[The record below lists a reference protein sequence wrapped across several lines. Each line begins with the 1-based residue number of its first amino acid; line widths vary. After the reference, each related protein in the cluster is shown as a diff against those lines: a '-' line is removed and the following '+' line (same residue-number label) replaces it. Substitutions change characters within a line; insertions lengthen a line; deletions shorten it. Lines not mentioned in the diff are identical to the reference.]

1 MAEGGEAVASE
12 AAPTA
17 EADALIVDAG
27 TKPMADQN
35 APVDQ
40 SGSGAAAPDAA
51 GDGSYDAE
59 GPVGAAAAAEA
70 EEIRGE
76 QNGVAAMAVDGL
88 AAVQEAAPA
97 GAFAAADQPGACETP
112 LPEEEQA
119 QVVAA
124 LSASAT
130 AGQQDAL
137 AAMSPHAPAV
147 PASDGQAHE
156 AGSTDEAEPQAGKPS
171 APPVAA
177 APPARV
183 PARALYGLSVD
194 EGENGQ
200 PAQQAQHV
208 GGQSQRAQLPLL
220 PRMEDDG
227 RLPAYAVAGGEDSWQ
242 HDPGLRGAR
251 KGAHADEDPPPGFQP
266 VDIFIGGLPPT
277 ADDFDVWQAVVPAG
291 EVVGVKLIRRKRDR
305 GDCRGYGFVRMANR
319 EAAEA
324 ACQTVK
330 EACGVPVAMSL
341 SSSKTLPE
349 LHAAAAAAAATTP
362 LQLPKDSDSSLV
374 QLMEAVRQQKD
385 RQAAVTTALVAV
397 LHPAAEKPA
406 AAVGGKQQR
415 GAEGGPGT
423 SSPAVGEEGLPD
435 GTNYMDPYPAVK
447 ALMAE
452 FKARGQDNKTPL
464 AMLNEYASRLA
475 LRVDTEEQ
483 PPPEGATGPISVA
496 IKLVNSRGGQSF
508 ATSTGR
514 GRTKQIG
521 RQIASAALLETILET
536 VPAEDLLAPNRN
548 KPGGGKQPWQ
558 APQRHGVG
566 HDVGGRGRGRGGA
579 ARVSSEGR
587 PRPGPAIMG
596 GLHMM
601 AQSAY

>member
-1 MAEGGEAVASE
+1 M
-12 AAPTA
+12 
-17 EADALIVDAG
+17 
-27 TKPMADQN
+27 
-35 APVDQ
+35 
-40 SGSGAAAPDAA
+40 
-51 GDGSYDAE
+51 
-59 GPVGAAAAAEA
+59 
-70 EEIRGE
+70 
-76 QNGVAAMAVDGL
+76 AAMAVDGL

-266 VDIFIGGLPPT
+266 VDIFIGACQASATHLDDASSIGAAATCTSWRQEHAAPPPPAPWPLMPASHPVSSPTGGLPPT

-291 EVVGVKLIRRKRDR
+291 EVVGIKLIRRKRDR
-305 GDCRGYGFVRMANR
+305 GDCRGYG
-319 EAAEA
+319 ECAAWGA
-324 ACQTVK
+324 VPAHCPLRW
-330 EACGVPVAMSL
+330 CGCRNTAVMP
-341 SSSKTLPE
+341 
-349 LHAAAAAAAATTP
+349 LHRSCRVCA
-362 LQLPKDSDSSLV
+362 
-374 QLMEAVRQQKD
+374 
-385 RQAAVTTALVAV
+385 
-397 LHPAAEKPA
+397 H
-406 AAVGGKQQR
+406 GKQGGGR
-415 GAEGGPGT
+415 G
-423 SSPAVGEEGLPD
+423 GLPD
-435 GTNYMDPYPAVK
+435 C
-447 ALMAE
+447 
-452 FKARGQDNKTPL
+452 
-464 AMLNEYASRLA
+464 
-475 LRVDTEEQ
+475 
-483 PPPEGATGPISVA
+483 
-496 IKLVNSRGGQSF
+496 
-508 ATSTGR
+508 
-514 GRTKQIG
+514 
-521 RQIASAALLETILET
+521 
-536 VPAEDLLAPNRN
+536 
-548 KPGGGKQPWQ
+548 
-558 APQRHGVG
+558 
-566 HDVGGRGRGRGGA
+566 
-579 ARVSSEGR
+579 
-587 PRPGPAIMG
+587 
-596 GLHMM
+596 
-601 AQSAY
+601 